1 MASRHLKNID
11 DEEYSPLLLA
21 ACITSKDYRDAFKI
35 LRDQGCE
42 LITNKFYYDDTKA
55 ICTGLENHGTK
66 ELNLMAYIAIGEYLA
81 NVGSGAGMS
90 TYLNEIFHILVELKN
105 RS

>member
-11 DEEYSPLLLA
+11 DEEYSPLLRA

-35 LRDQGCE
+35 LRGQGCE
-42 LITNKFYYDDTKA
+42 LITNKFYYDDTK
-55 ICTGLENHGTK
+55 ICTGHENHGTK

-81 NVGSGAGMS
+81 NVGGGAGMS
-90 TYLNEIFHILVELKN
+90 TYLNEIFHILVELEN